1 MKNTLPTYA
10 RYKRDYETA
19 KSLGAAALA
28 CNAVLIPTGFEHM
41 RLLFQNFTR
50 PMVTNNDPADVDYAG
65 GLAAHI
71 QGVPK
76 TDFETSVT
84 AIETEKGALSKFA
97 QAVVDNGGML
107 PECKVIF
114 GGSDGVASSG
124 AEVYT
129 IEDVAVTFSDG
140 GGEIDA
146 SSRSQILT
154 VSGSIRYMYFGEN
167 ANLGSV
173 GASAFNNVNNTLSN
187 LANGTDTAGALAGA
201 LGGLVNIMQNGGVTI
216 SGAGTDVF
224 SI

>member
-76 TDFETSVT
+76 THFETSVT

-124 AEVYT
+124 ATVYT
-129 IEDVAVTFSDG
+129 IQDVAVTFSDG

>member
-107 PECKVIF
+107 PECRLFLVVVTALHRLVQRFTPLKMWHSLF
-114 GGSDGVASSG
+114 Q
-124 AEVYT
+124 T
-129 IEDVAVTFSDG
+129 VAVK
-140 GGEIDA
+140 
-146 SSRSQILT
+146 LT
-154 VSGSIRYMYFGEN
+154 PQVVRKF
-167 ANLGSV
+167 
-173 GASAFNNVNNTLSN
+173 
-187 LANGTDTAGALAGA
+187 
-201 LGGLVNIMQNGGVTI
+201 
-216 SGAGTDVF
+216 
-224 SI
+224 